1 MRRPAGIS
9 GLRDG
14 EDVKNELILESLS
27 EIPEAPAQRIER
39 PSHNP
44 LELPRSA
51 KSHVPLCGS
60 VTQSTRL
67 RSPFLFRTFG
77 LKHTS
82 ADWETI
88 INITFFFGVFL
99 ERNIV
104 GFDSEIRIAL
114 RRLSHSCWSAGR

>member
-9 GLRDG
+9 GLQDG

-51 KSHVPLCGS
+51 KSHVPLCGA

-82 ADWETI
+82 ADWEK
-88 INITFFFGVFL
+88 IN
-99 ERNIV
+99 N
-104 GFDSEIRIAL
+104 IAL
-114 RRLSHSCWSAGR
+114 ILPTRFQNGISSGSTSGSGSR